1 MKKNFIDFH
10 AAKELYNQLTG
21 KGQEVYLIE
30 DHENDVYCVVDEETY
45 NHLYYEFGL
54 HMTLLHGSHW

>member
-1 MKKNFIDFH
+1 MKKNFITFTE
-10 AAKELYNQLTG
+10 AKQFYN
-21 KGQEVYLIE
+21 KCIRKDIEAYLIE
-30 DHENDVYCVVDEETY
+30 DHENDVYSVVDEEVY